1 MSNTIFLNNPLTI
14 NQNTGVY
21 GSVINAGNFD
31 YIVTINTQYLT
42 EGNLTGLFENAT
54 YKQNNI
60 DMNQV
65 DINLS
70 IQNFLNWET
79 NINNQSISTIEAG
92 LSNIGFGTF
101 LLTNQKI
108 GDLLLEIIAHKMF
121 GHAQAHAAIRN
132 DNEFYTHDSEI
143 WNHLSNT
150 LNLNSIK
157 YDVFNQYIASG
168 RYATNEDSTVNYINF
183 NLQDM
188 SLDFPLYLNG
198 TVVLDAS
205 LTNDERN
212 NLLQGPN
219 VGGNQIIDGLYNVPI
234 LVRFI

>member
-1 MSNTIFLNNPLTI
+1 MSNLIFLNNPLTI

-21 GSVINAGNFD
+21 GSVINLGNFD
-31 YIVTINTQYLT
+31 YIIIINTQYLT

-60 DMNQV
+60 NLNQV

-70 IQNFLNWET
+70 IQNFLNWNT
-79 NINNQSISTIEAG
+79 DINNQPISTIEAG

-101 LLTNQKI
+101 LSTNQKI

-132 DNEFYTHDSEI
+132 DNEFYTHDSEV

-150 LNLNSIK
+150 LNLNNIK

-168 RYATNEDSTVNYINF
+168 RYSTNEDSSVNFINF
-183 NLQDM
+183 NFQDM

-198 TVVLDAS
+198 SVIIDES
-205 LTNDERN
+205 ITNDGLN
-212 NLLQGPN
+212 NLLQGPD
-219 VGGNQIIDGLYNVPI
+219 VGGNQILNGLYYVPL

>member
-1 MSNTIFLNNPLTI
+1 MSNTIFLNNPFTI

-21 GSVINAGNFD
+21 GSIINAGNYD
-31 YIVTINTQYLT
+31 YIMTVNTQYLT
-42 EGNLTGLFENAT
+42 NGDLTSLFQNAT

-60 DMNQV
+60 NLNMV

-70 IQNFLNWET
+70 LKNFLNWET
-79 NINNQSISTIEAG
+79 DINNHSIATIEAG

-108 GDLLLEIIAHKMF
+108 GDLLLEIVAHKMF

-132 DNEFYTHDSEI
+132 DNEFYTHDSQI

-150 LNLNSIK
+150 LTINSIK
-157 YDVFNQYIASG
+157 YDVFNQYIALG
-168 RYATNEDSTVNYINF
+168 RYSASEDSVNNYVNF
-183 NLQDM
+183 NLHNM

-198 TVVLDAS
+198 AVVLDAS

-212 NLLQGPN
+212 NLLQGPV
-219 VGGNQIIDGLYNVPI
+219 VGGNQIINGLYNVPI
-234 LVRFI
+234 LVKFI

>member
-1 MSNTIFLNNPLTI
+1 MSNAIFLNNPLTI

-21 GSVINAGNFD
+21 GSIINAGNFD
-31 YIVTINTQYLT
+31 YIITINTQYLT
-42 EGNLTGLFENAT
+42 EGNITGLFENAS

-70 IQNFLNWET
+70 IHNFLNWET
-79 NINNQSISTIEAG
+79 DINNQSISIIEPG

-101 LLTNQKI
+101 FLTNQKI

-132 DNEFYTHDSEI
+132 DTEFYTHDSEI
-143 WNHLSNT
+143 WDHLSNT
-150 LNLNSIK
+150 LNLNTIK
-157 YDVFNQYIASG
+157 YDVFNQYIAAG
-168 RYATNEDSTVNYINF
+168 RYANNEDSTFNYINF
-183 NLQDM
+183 NLKDLT
-188 SLDFPLYLNG
+188 LDFPLYLNG
-198 TVVLDAS
+198 SVILDAS

-219 VGGNQIIDGLYNVPI
+219 VGGNQIIDGQYNVPI

>member
-21 GSVINAGNFD
+21 GSIINGGNFD

-42 EGNLTGLFENAT
+42 EGDLTGLFENAS
-54 YKQNNI
+54 YKQNNS
-60 DMNQV
+60 NFNLV

-70 IQNFLNWET
+70 LHNFLNWNT
-79 NINNQSISTIEAG
+79 NINNQAISTIEPG

-108 GDLLLEIIAHKMF
+108 GDLLLEIVAHKMF

-132 DNEFYTHDSEI
+132 DNEFYSHDAEI
-143 WNHLSNT
+143 WNHLGNT
-150 LNLNSIK
+150 LNINSIK
-157 YDVFNQYIASG
+157 YDVFNQYIALG
-168 RYATNEDSTVNYINF
+168 RYETNEDSVNNFVNF

-198 TVVLDAS
+198 SVILDAS

-212 NLLQGPN
+212 NLLQGPA

>member
-60 DMNQV
+60 DLNHV

-101 LLTNQKI
+101 LLTSQKI

-132 DNEFYTHDSEI
+132 DNEFYTHDAEI

-157 YDVFNQYIASG
+157 YDVFNQYIALG
-168 RYATNEDSTVNYINF
+168 RYATNEDSAVNYINF

-198 TVVLDAS
+198 SVVLDAS